1 MTTRKGLVSVVVV
14 LALVVFSVSAAFA
27 DTPVVSS
34 LDALSSYGTWVS
46 IDGTTNGRKT
56 ADNTTTT
63 AEFALATGFT
73 AQWWVSDSSN
83 GSITKDGNER
93 TIPTGAVASVYDET
107 VTDNGDSGNADP
119 ADITEYSAE
128 QLITSKDVTTLFT
141 LVKEG
146 TYGEIVVSI
155 PANVKFTVHEAWS
168 AVSVQAGDQILA
180 GQSYTTGNSAETT
193 TWWPNA
199 EYLEKQNTVEITAEN
214 FAEYFTLTD
223 AEGSKWAV
231 ATPTEK
237 ASGKKFT
244 IGDASKVA
252 LVRNNG
258 EVSDPDTLNP
268 EDGEIILASKDEVSN
283 KNGDLFNSV
292 ANITAAAPVA
302 PTVKRQDDGK
312 YEVVV
317 FIGSDTLYLLGTNLF
332 KYSYDKN
339 TVEEVGATTAAS
351 DGVGSKMLKSKT
363 GRAIGTI
370 TVYLSS
376 QGNSGN
382 GSSDGQGGGGGGCN
396 ATGASFLGLF
406 LIPLFLRKRS

>member
-1 MTTRKGLVSVVVV
+1 MTTRKGLVV
-14 LALVVFSVSAAFA
+14 LALVVFSVFAVSAAFA
-27 DTPVVSS
+27 DNVVNS
-34 LDALSSYGTWVS
+34 LAGLANYGTWEAIPGVTNGMKTT
-46 IDGTTNGRKT
+46 DGTV
-56 ADNTTTT
+56 TTVEFTL
-63 AEFALATGFT
+63 AEGFT

-83 GSITKDGNER
+83 GSIAKTGGNR
-93 TIPTGAVASVYDET
+93 TIPVGSAASVYDET
-107 VTDNGDSGNADP
+107 ATDNGDSGNADP

-128 QLITSKDVTTLFT
+128 QLITSKDVTALFT

-146 TYGEIVVSI
+146 TYGEIVVTV
-155 PANVKFTVHEAWS
+155 PANTKFTVHQAWS

-214 FAEYFTLTD
+214 FAEYFTLTG

-244 IGDASKVA
+244 ISDASKVA
-252 LVRNNG
+252 LVRNG
-258 EVSDPDTLNP
+258 SEVSDPDILNA
-268 EDGEIILASKDEVSN
+268 EDGELIFASKDVISN
-283 KNGDLFNSV
+283 RDGSLFNSV
-292 ANITAAAPVA
+292 ANLTAAAPVT

-312 YEVVV
+312 YEVV
-317 FIGSDTLYLLGTNLF
+317 FFCGSSELYLLGTNLF
-332 KYSYDKN
+332 KFSYDKN
-339 TVEEVGATTAAS
+339 TVEETATTAAS

-382 GSSDGQGGGGGGCN
+382 GTSDGQGGGGGGGCN
-396 ATGASFLGLF
+396 TGASFLGLF